1 MAGFGEIGA
10 LVRQPSHLKIFD
22 ELNRRIGKAHTIAN
36 GAHIFIEGKLPDF
49 FYKVISGVICTYR
62 LLNDGRRRIDA
73 FHMVGDVFGLEACAE
88 HRFSAKAMGEVKV
101 IAFPRCRLDK
111 LLASDMALSQEIIS
125 SLMGS
130 LERAQNHAVLLRHDT
145 AKERMSAFLV
155 DMAERAAKGG
165 NLALRLRQ
173 SDIADYL
180 GLSRETVSRIL
191 TQLAR
196 KHRTSGRPIDR
207 SGQHGGVPFR
217 PNLVMDAAD

>member
-1 MAGFGEIGA
+1 MRVIDLQHRAADRTVDAI
-10 LVRQPSHLKIFD
+10 LVWSHFAEPRTL
-22 ELNRRIGKAHTIAN
+22 ESAAH
-36 GAHIFIEGKLPDF
+36 
-49 FYKVISGVICTYR
+49 
-62 LLNDGRRRIDA
+62 
-73 FHMVGDVFGLEACAE
+73 
-88 HRFSAKAMGEVKV
+88 
-101 IAFPRCRLDK
+101 FPRCRLDK

-196 KHRTSGRPIDR
+196 KHRAASPPINR
-207 SGQHGGVPFR
+207 SAQHGRVPFQ
-217 PNLVMDAAD
+217 PILAADTAD